1 MRLIATKDRNF
12 DAIES
17 SRFDLFQVRV
27 VLFGHLGGP
36 EQQIHAN
43 LHIVLAGFY
52 SGDAADDA
60 FRFYRVSRINSIKQ
74 DSKKFG
80 DRRASIFTVLEEKHD
95 VAAPM

>member
-12 DAIES
+12 NAIES

-43 LHIVLAGFY
+43 LHIVLGGSTQAMLRTTLSDFI
-52 SGDAADDA
+52 A
-60 FRFYRVSRINSIKQ
+60 
-74 DSKKFG
+74 
-80 DRRASIFTVLEEKHD
+80 
-95 VAAPM
+95 